1 MSHGRDSVRSVCE
14 LSRAD
19 CISLVKRHVPP
30 LEQMCWNIDN
40 WELVVSKHKEL
51 LCACAQ
57 KTARLN
63 ASVVQHSAKEVFGC
77 TTTTAEKFA
86 QAMVGA
92 FGYCRA
98 KYRQKSSGVK
108 LSANVK
114 EVVACFD
121 PKGPPED
128 ERAAKSSP
136 PATQRAKTT
145 AGVSPQPPWLWT
157 EEKIAKWY
165 AGETSPPRRS
175 SGAASA
181 SGDVFVDLS
190 GSPIGIE
197 SSQEMSPECKPFPS
211 LVGTPKATC
220 STCVIYEEDMSL
232 LAI

>member
-1 MSHGRDSVRSVCE
+1 MRSVCE
-14 LSRAD
+14 LSRAE

-40 WELVVSKHKEL
+40 WELVVSKHKEF

-57 KTARLN
+57 KAAKLN
-63 ASVVQHSAKEVFGC
+63 PSVVQCSAKEVFGC
-77 TTTTAEKFA
+77 TTTIAEKFA

-98 KYRQKSSGVK
+98 KYRQKSSGVE

-136 PATQRAKTT
+136 PAQTQRAKST
-145 AGVSPQPPWLWT
+145 AGVSPQPPWQ
-157 EEKIAKWY
+157 KIARLY

-190 GSPIGIE
+190 GNPIGIE
-197 SSQEMSPECKPFPS
+197 SSPECKPFKA
-211 LVGTPKATC
+211 PKATC
-220 STCVIYEEDMSL
+220 STCVI
-232 LAI
+232 AWVPF